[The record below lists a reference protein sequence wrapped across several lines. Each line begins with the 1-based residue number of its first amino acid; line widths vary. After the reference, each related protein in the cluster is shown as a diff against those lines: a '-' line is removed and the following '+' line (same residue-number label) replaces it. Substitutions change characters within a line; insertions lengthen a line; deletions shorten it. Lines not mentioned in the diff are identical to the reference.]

1 LPGSFSRPAG
11 RRFST
16 FNQEGGMST
25 IDSLIE
31 KHGGDL
37 KQLVKKF
44 EDAGLGDRIKS
55 WIGTGENKPVS
66 ADEVKQALGPD
77 EVKQL
82 ADQDGID
89 PDQAAQSLANDL
101 PVAVDK
107 VTPDGSI
114 PSVDE
119 VKKALTGLIR

>member
-1 LPGSFSRPAG
+1 
-11 RRFST
+11 
-16 FNQEGGMST
+16 MST

-44 EDAGLGDRIKS
+44 EDAGLGDKIKS
-55 WIGTGENKPVS
+55 WIGTGENKPIS

-77 EVKQL
+77 EVKQV
-82 ADQDGID
+82 ADEAGVE
-89 PDQAAQSLANDL
+89 PDEAAQSLANDL
-101 PVAVDK
+101 PGAVDK
-107 VTPDGSI
+107 ATPDGSI

-119 VKKALTGLIR
+119 VKQALTGLFR